1 MSRSKE
7 VEKGIL
13 VARWILLILVMFIIF
28 SLPGA
33 KAASFGWNIR
43 LLRLILIGGAAYTL
57 FLTGMLSFYQSAWY
71 HYAGW
76 VLDFLFYSALVFF
89 TGGGKSVFIFLFYA
103 LAFFAGT
110 GRTWM
115 EGISGT
121 LLIFLAYPLFHFME
135 GRGSLQLGNFL
146 AHGGMVFL
154 AGWCGIGLLPFS
166 RDTSES
172 LEENKDQLLEESYR
186 ISRDHIKIMEMR
198 EREFGEMMR
207 KFETLMYLNRLMGS
221 TGDMRELME
230 TIVTRARDEMSSQ
243 ISFLMLIFD
252 KKLKPAYSLGI
263 SDLTKDILETPVD
276 QGVLGSV
283 VTTGQPVRM
292 SEKDENSRLKDF
304 VGSVERFKNILCV
317 PLITPQKKE
326 IIGLLAVANS
336 LSGEPYRQD
345 QEEYLASLAGDAS
358 MFLRQ
363 MSLLADL
370 KAAYADLEKA
380 YLETVLALAQ
390 AVEARDKYT
399 RGHIG
404 RVRNYAMKLA
414 KALKVSTQVLSIIA
428 KAAILHDIGKIGTPD
443 SILLKPGKLT
453 DEEFA
458 EMRKHVEQ
466 SALILKDL
474 SSMPPEVVKLVR
486 YHHERHDGNGYPDGL
501 KGNEIPI
508 GAQVIAVADVFDALT
523 TDRPYRKGFSIEKA
537 LEIMKEASGT
547 QFNPRVLEAFFKLFD
562 EQRKNLELTIEK
574 EP

>member
-1 MSRSKE
+1 MSHSKE

-13 VARWILLILVMFIIF
+13 VARWILLILVMFVVF

-33 KAASFGWNIR
+33 RGDSLGWNMR

-57 FLTGMLSFYQSAWY
+57 FLTGMLSLYQSAWY
-71 HYAGW
+71 HYTGW
-76 VLDFLFYSALVFF
+76 VLDFLFYSALVYF
-89 TGGGKSVFIFLFYA
+89 TGGSKSIFVFLFYA
-103 LAFFAGT
+103 LAFFAGM

-121 LLIFLAYPLFHFME
+121 LLIFLASPLFHFMG
-135 GRGSLQLGNFL
+135 GRGPLQLSNFL
-146 AHGGMVFL
+146 AHGGMVL
-154 AGWCGIGLLPFS
+154 LSGWCGIGLLPFS
-166 RDTSES
+166 RSTSES
-172 LEENKDQLLEESYR
+172 PVEDRDQLLEESYR
-186 ISRDHIKIMEMR
+186 ISRDHIKAMEAR
-198 EREFGEMMR
+198 EREFGEIVR

-230 TIVTRARDEMSSQ
+230 TIVTRARDEMNSQ
-243 ISFLMLIFD
+243 ISFLMLISD
-252 KKLKPAYSLGI
+252 NKLKPAYSLGI
-263 SDLTKDILETPVD
+263 SELTGEILETPVD

-292 SEKDENSRLKDF
+292 SEKDENSRLQEF
-304 VGSVERFKNILCV
+304 VGSVEHFRNILCV

-370 KAAYADLEKA
+370 KSAYADLEKS
-380 YLETVLALAQ
+380 YLETVFALAQ
-390 AVEARDKYT
+390 AVELRDKYT

-404 RVRNYAMKLA
+404 RVKNYALKLA
-414 KALKVSTQVLSIIA
+414 KELKVPAQVLSVIA

-458 EMRKHVEQ
+458 EMRKHAEQ
-466 SALILKDL
+466 SALVLKDL

-486 YHHERHDGNGYPDGL
+486 HHHERHDGKGYPDGL
-501 KGNEIPI
+501 KGNEIPV

-523 TDRPYRKGFSIEKA
+523 TDRPYRKGFSVEKA
-537 LEIMKEASGT
+537 LEIMMEASGT
-547 QFNPRVLEAFFKLFD
+547 QFNPGVLKAFIGLVD

>member
-1 MSRSKE
+1 MSHSKE

-13 VARWILLILVMFIIF
+13 IARWILLILVMFVVF
-28 SLPGA
+28 SMSGA
-33 KAASFGWNIR
+33 RAASLGWNIW

-57 FLTGMLSFYQSAWY
+57 FLTGMLSLYQSAWY

-76 VLDFLFYSALVFF
+76 VLDFLFYSAIVSF
-89 TGGGKSVFIFLFYA
+89 TGGSKSIFIFLFYVLA
-103 LAFFAGT
+103 LFAGM

-115 EGISGT
+115 EGVSGT
-121 LLIFLAYPLFHFME
+121 LLIFLAYPLFHFM
-135 GRGSLQLGNFL
+135 GWRGPLQSGNFL
-146 AHGGMVFL
+146 LHGGMILL

-166 RDTSES
+166 RETSENRV
-172 LEENKDQLLEESYR
+172 EDKDQLLEESYR
-186 ISRDHIKIMEMR
+186 ISREHIKAMETR
-198 EREFGEMMR
+198 EREFGEIMR

-230 TIVTRARDEMSSQ
+230 TIVTRARDEMNSQ

-263 SDLTKDILETPVD
+263 SELTGEILETPVD

-292 SEKDENSRLKDF
+292 SEKDENSRLQEF
-304 VGSVERFKNILCV
+304 VGAAEHFRNILCV

-336 LSGEPYRQD
+336 LSGEPYHQD

-370 KAAYADLEKA
+370 KEAYADLEES
-380 YLETVLALAQ
+380 YMETVFALAQ
-390 AVEARDKYT
+390 AVELRDKYT

-404 RVRNYAMKLA
+404 RVRNYALKLA
-414 KALKVSTQVLSIIA
+414 KALKVPPKVLEIIA

-443 SILLKPGKLT
+443 SILLKTGKLT
-453 DEEFA
+453 DDEFA
-458 EMRKHVEQ
+458 EMRRHAEQ
-466 SALILKDL
+466 SAIVLKDI
-474 SSMPPEVVKLVR
+474 SSMPPEVMKMIR
-486 YHHERHDGNGYPDGL
+486 HHHERHDGKGYPDGL
-501 KGNEIPI
+501 KGNEIPV

-523 TDRPYRKGFSIEKA
+523 TDRPYRKGYPVDEA

-547 QFNPRVLEAFFKLFD
+547 QFNPGVLDAFLKIFD